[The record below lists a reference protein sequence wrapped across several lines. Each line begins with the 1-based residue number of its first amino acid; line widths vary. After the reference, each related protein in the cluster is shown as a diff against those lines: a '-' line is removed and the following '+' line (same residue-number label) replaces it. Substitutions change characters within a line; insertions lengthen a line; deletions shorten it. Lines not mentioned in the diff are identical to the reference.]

1 MRILIASLTLLS
13 LASCTLT
20 NKAIVNTDS
29 GTTTTETTSG
39 ATVEKVTPTE
49 VADGTYVTLNYTLR
63 DGAADGKVLETTVYS
78 VAESNGFT
86 WKTETDYTPFS
97 VMVGSQQLIPGFEKG
112 LIGMKKGDKKTIE
125 VPPELGYGTGPVLS
139 TIPKFQIAPVFTMVQ
154 DKTIFADVLTETVSR
169 DQLPE
174 DMKAGSVGQV
184 FTGANN
190 ATAKVIKAT
199 DADIT
204 LEIQNT
210 NNPFYKKKVAVWV
223 TAESVDQ
230 GATYKITKIVGTGV
244 TIEVTNKNSPF
255 YNKSFA
261 VGETLD
267 LPSGKVEIK
276 EIKDEEVVIAQ
287 SHPMAGKTL
296 FFDIEILD
304 IK

>member
-1 MRILIASLTLLS
+1 MRILIASLVLLTI
-13 LASCTLT
+13 ASCTLT
-20 NKAIVNTDS
+20 NKAIINTDTKS
-29 GTTTTETTSG
+29 TTTEVTSG

-78 VAESNGFT
+78 VGQSNGFT
-86 WKTETDYTPFS
+86 GKTESDYTPFS
-97 VMVGSQQLIPGFEKG
+97 VMVGSQQLIPGFEQG

-169 DQLPE
+169 DQLPD
-174 DMKAGSVGQV
+174 DMKTAIVGQV

-190 ATAKVIKAT
+190 ATAKVMAAT
-199 DADIT
+199 ETDIT

-210 NNPFYKKKVAVWV
+210 NNPFYKKKIVVGA
-223 TAESVDQ
+223 TAESADQ
-230 GATYKITKIVGTGV
+230 GASYKITKIAGTGV

-255 YNKSFA
+255 YNKNFS